1 MCIFIHVCHL
11 NPQPPKTLTQPYNMF
26 LFTSG
31 LLVLY
36 YLFLVMPQSNF
47 IFTLLLCSVLH
58 IQGPVSSS
66 PASPQFL
73 LFHLDLCPQLKLY
86 LSKQAEHSSTHQ
98 SFPQFRSEILH
109 PTLSSSHSQI
119 HDQVTPMFLK
129 IFCGFSFTF
138 HKYPFK
144 CPFKTLYSQD
154 QDQFLQEA
162 FPE

>member
-1 MCIFIHVCHL
+1 
-11 NPQPPKTLTQPYNMF
+11 MF

-36 YLFLVMPQSNF
+36 YLSLAMPSSNF
-47 IFTLLLCSVLH
+47 NFTSYCSVLH
-58 IQGPVSSS
+58 TGGPISSS

-73 LFHLDLCPQLKLY
+73 LFHLDLCPQLRLY

-98 SFPQFRSEILH
+98 SFPRIRSEILH
-109 PTLSSSHSQI
+109 PTLSSSHSQV
-119 HDQVTPMFLK
+119 HDQVTPVFLK
-129 IFCGFSFTF
+129 LFCGFSFTF

-154 QDQFLQEA
+154 
-162 FPE
+162 

>member
-1 MCIFIHVCHL
+1 
-11 NPQPPKTLTQPYNMF
+11 MF

-36 YLFLVMPQSNF
+36 YLSLVMPSSNF
-47 IFTLLLCSVLH
+47 NCTSLLCSVLH
-58 IQGPVSSS
+58 TQGPISAS

-73 LFHLDLCPQLKLY
+73 LFHLDLRPQLRLY

-98 SFPQFRSEILH
+98 SFPRIRSEILH
-109 PTLSSSHSQI
+109 PTLSSSHSQV
-119 HDQVTPMFLK
+119 HDQVTPVFLK
-129 IFCGFSFTF
+129 LFCGFSFTF

-154 QDQFLQEA
+154 
-162 FPE
+162 